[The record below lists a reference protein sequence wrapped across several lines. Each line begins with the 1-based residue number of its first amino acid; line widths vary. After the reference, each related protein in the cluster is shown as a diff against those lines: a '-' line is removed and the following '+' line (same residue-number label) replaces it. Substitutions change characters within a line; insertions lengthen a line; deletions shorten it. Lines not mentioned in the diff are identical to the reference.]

1 MKNFLMRLRAF
12 QKERK
17 TATFYSDRARKNGT
31 HSQKSGKIGIV
42 SERGLWYTEAAKEK
56 GGWGMLLAIDI
67 GNSNVSLG
75 VFQGETLRVRAKLS
89 AQTERSSDE
98 YATVIYDL
106 LRMNGLSRED
116 LTGCILS
123 SVVPELTGLVEAA
136 VGRLTKAA
144 VLRVGPGV
152 RTGFRIRIDDPSQ
165 LGGDLVADTLAALTE
180 YGAPLIILDAGTVT
194 TLAVVDE
201 SRTYLGGCILPGIR
215 ASASLLKSTTA
226 LLPSIT
232 LGVGE
237 KDCLGRNSADAMRCG
252 LLLGSA
258 LMVDGFIDRFRA
270 LPGMAGAKV
279 VATGGSAKL
288 ATAYCS
294 REVTLD
300 ENLTLKGL
308 RYLYESN
315 QPRTRKF

>member
-1 MKNFLMRLRAF
+1 
-12 QKERK
+12 
-17 TATFYSDRARKNGT
+17 
-31 HSQKSGKIGIV
+31 
-42 SERGLWYTEAAKEK
+42 
-56 GGWGMLLAIDI
+56 MLLAIDI
-67 GNSNVSLG
+67 GNSNISLG
-75 VFQGETLRVRAKLS
+75 VFREARLRMRAKLS
-89 AQTERSSDE
+89 AQTERSADE
-98 YATVIYDL
+98 YAAVLYGL
-106 LRMNGLSRED
+106 LRMNGVAREE

-136 VGRLTKAA
+136 VEELTGLR

-180 YGAPLIILDAGTVT
+180 YGAPLILIDAGTVT
-194 TLAVVDE
+194 TLAAVDE

-215 ASASLLKSTTA
+215 ASAAMLRSTTA

-232 LGVGE
+232 LGVE
-237 KDCLGRNSADAMRCG
+237 EEACLGRNSADAMRCG

-258 LMVDGFIDRFRA
+258 LMLDGFIDRFRA

-279 VATGGSAKL
+279 VATGGSAGL
-288 ATAYCS
+288 ATAHCR
-294 REVTLD
+294 REILRDD
-300 ENLTLKGL
+300 ELTLKGL

-315 QPRTRKF
+315 QPRPRKH